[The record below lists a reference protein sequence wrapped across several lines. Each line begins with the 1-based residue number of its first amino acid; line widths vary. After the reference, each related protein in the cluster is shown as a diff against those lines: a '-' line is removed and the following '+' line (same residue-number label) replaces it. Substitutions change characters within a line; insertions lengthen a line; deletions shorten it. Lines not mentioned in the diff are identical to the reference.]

1 MPQLEGQH
9 CWVISISQPIFSFL
23 VVALCIRGTDVR
35 SNSNSVHPFIFVRD
49 DPDGGFS
56 ISIRVLPYAV
66 RLDDGTVKQYE
77 RQDLDWDVSLN
88 GYTMDS
94 FLADLKQRLHFGS
107 TQEPQIWCTNMSTKA
122 QEKVQI
128 SEHLLTIFKDRWST
142 KWVCFL
148 VEIVDIGSSFSCQ
161 SSVTFS
167 SSGTQEPIILESLP
181 CEQPDVELID
191 WDTLVIQE
199 SHDEEG
205 RIETIGQD
213 ELYIIL
219 GLKDED
225 ERAKKAAEAAAK
237 EAAAQ
242 AAETQGGTMPLDID
256 GAAIPVDDVIPEELH
271 LRYDKDKTQ
280 MKLGLCYPDMDEFRM
295 AVRQYAINEEFELGT
310 EKSDKKRF
318 RGYCTGEDCPWRIV
332 GNRQSD
338 KRTIMILT
346 CYFSCVCS
354 A

>member
-1 MPQLEGQH
+1 MAGSFSALSLVCSFCPAPKTAALGGSTVASLAGGSAAPAEVSDAGQE
-9 CWVISISQPIFSFL
+9 QPMRTG
-23 VVALCIRGTDVR
+23 AGGRGLCPSLKDNTVG
-35 SNSNSVHPFIFVRD
+35 D
-49 DPDGGFS
+49 DPDGVFS

-181 CEQPDVELID
+181 CEQPDVELI
-191 WDTLVIQE
+191 
-199 SHDEEG
+199 
-205 RIETIGQD
+205 
-213 ELYIIL
+213 
-219 GLKDED
+219 
-225 ERAKKAAEAAAK
+225 A
-237 EAAAQ
+237 
-242 AAETQGGTMPLDID
+242 M
-256 GAAIPVDDVIPEELH
+256 
-271 LRYDKDKTQ
+271 
-280 MKLGLCYPDMDEFRM
+280 
-295 AVRQYAINEEFELGT
+295 
-310 EKSDKKRF
+310 
-318 RGYCTGEDCPWRIV
+318 
-332 GNRQSD
+332 
-338 KRTIMILT
+338 
-346 CYFSCVCS
+346 
-354 A
+354 